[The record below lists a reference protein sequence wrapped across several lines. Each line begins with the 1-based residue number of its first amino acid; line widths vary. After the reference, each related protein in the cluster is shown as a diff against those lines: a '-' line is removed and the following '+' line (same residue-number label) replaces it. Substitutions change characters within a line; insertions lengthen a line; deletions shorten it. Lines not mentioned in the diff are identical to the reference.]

1 MVNTQKVLQCFAA
14 VILPSYINV
23 KMEQQLLQLLAET
36 QSPAEGLRKHAESQL
51 EQLYTNEAFPISLA
65 SIASHNS
72 VPLNLRQAA
81 LLVLKTFVLAAWSPH
96 HEEFKGQVL
105 VNDANK
111 EQLRNVL
118 LELATNG
125 EADRKVQSAA
135 SYVVSK
141 IANAD
146 YPDHWPNLLPA
157 LLHLIPTSNDAQLH
171 GALKVLGDLVEDG
184 FNEDQ
189 FFKVA
194 RDLVKVVYD
203 VATNDSRKTTLRALA
218 VSVFRASFDILQMV
232 MEDHKVAVKA
242 FADEALN
249 AWSPFFIKIM
259 KVPLPQTPKED
270 DEGKA
275 NGVAEAWRG
284 LIALKLQVV
293 KVNLIQLSAHDLGT
307 YVFTDTHENPHRIPY
322 SPDVSKSSS
331 IQYDVGRIIFVTS
344 SISRHVY
351 Q

>member
-1 MVNTQKVLQCFAA
+1 MF
-14 VILPSYINV
+14 LPSYTNV
-23 KMEQQLLQLLAET
+23 NMEQQLLQLLAET

-51 EQLYTNEAFPISLA
+51 EQLYTNETFPISLA

-81 LLVLKTFVLAAWSPH
+81 LLVLKTFVLAAWSPQ

-105 VNDANK
+105 INDANK

-125 EADRKVQSAA
+125 ENDRKVQSAA

-157 LLHLIPTSNDAQLH
+157 LLHRIPTSNDAQLH
-171 GALKVLGDLVEDG
+171 GALRVLGDLVEDG

-232 MEDHKVAVKA
+232 MEDHKAAVKG

-259 KVPLPQTPKED
+259 KVPLPQTPKEE
-270 DEGKA
+270 DEGKD
-275 NGVAEAWRG
+275 NGVAAEWRG

-293 KVNLIQLSAHDLGT
+293 KVSVVEFDGHIVATHM
-307 YVFTDTHENPHRIPY
+307 FTDTHENPHSIPDAL
-322 SPDVSKSSS
+322 DVPKPAS
-331 IQYDVGRIIFVTS
+331 IQYDVGGIVFFTS
-344 SISRHVY
+344 TIPRDVH
-351 Q
+351 

>member
-1 MVNTQKVLQCFAA
+1 
-14 VILPSYINV
+14 
-23 KMEQQLLQLLAET
+23 MEQQLLQLLAET
-36 QSPAEGLRKHAESQL
+36 QSPVEGLRKHAESQL

-125 EADRKVQSAA
+125 ENDRKVQSAA

-146 YPDHWPNLLPA
+146 YPDQWPNLLPA
-157 LLHLIPTSNDAQLH
+157 LLHMIPTSNDAQLH

-184 FNEDQ
+184 FSEDQ

-203 VATNDSRKTTLRALA
+203 VATNDSRKTTLRALS

-232 MEDHKVAVKA
+232 MEDHKAAVKA

-259 KVPLPQTPKED
+259 KVPLPQTPKEE
-270 DEGKA
+270 DEGKE
-275 NGVAEAWRG
+275 NGGAGEWRG

-293 KVNLIQLSAHDLGT
+293 KVSLSGCDTHSVVT
-307 YVFTDTHENPHRIPY
+307 YIFTDTHENSHSISY
-322 SPDVSKSSS
+322 SPDIPKPASV
-331 IQYDVGRIIFVTS
+331 QYDVGRTILITS
-344 SISRHVY
+344 AISRNVY
-351 Q
+351 QRRTAGSARRRGRTPLYLGLSRP

>member
-1 MVNTQKVLQCFAA
+1 
-14 VILPSYINV
+14 
-23 KMEQQLLQLLAET
+23 MEQQLLQLLTDT
-36 QSPAEGLRKHAESQL
+36 QSPTEGIRKHAESQL

-65 SIASHNS
+65 SIASHSS

-81 LLVLKTFVLAAWSPH
+81 LLVLKTFVLAAWSPQ
-96 HEEFKGQVL
+96 HEEFKGRVL

-111 EQLRNVL
+111 EQLRNIL
-118 LELATNG
+118 LELATSGGN
-125 EADRKVQSAA
+125 DRKVQSSA

-141 IANAD
+141 IANVD
-146 YPDHWPNLLPA
+146 YPDQWPNLLPA
-157 LLHLIPTSNDAQLH
+157 LLHLIPTSTDAQLH

-194 RDLVKVVYD
+194 RDLVKGVYD
-203 VATNDSRKTTLRALA
+203 VAVNDSRKSTLRALA

-232 MEDHKVAVKA
+232 MEDHKIAVKA

-259 KVPLPQTPKED
+259 KVPLPPTPKED
-270 DEGKA
+270 DEAQEK
-275 NGVAEAWRG
+275 GVAEEWRG

-293 KVNLIQLSAHDLGT
+293 KVRLLGLYVRFMI
-307 YVFTDTHENPHRIPY
+307 YVFTDTNENTHR
-322 SPDVSKSSS
+322 VSNPPNATKSTSFQYDMGRALFTASS
-331 IQYDVGRIIFVTS
+331 IP
-344 SISRHVY
+344 
-351 Q
+351 

>member
-1 MVNTQKVLQCFAA
+1 
-14 VILPSYINV
+14 
-23 KMEQQLLQLLAET
+23 MEQQLLQLLAET
-36 QSPAEGLRKHAESQL
+36 QSPAEGLRKHAENQL

-65 SIASHNS
+65 SIASHSS

-81 LLVLKTFVLAAWSPH
+81 LLVLKTFVLAAWSPQ
-96 HEEFKGQVL
+96 HEEFKRQVL

-111 EQLRNVL
+111 EHLRNVL

-125 EADRKVQSAA
+125 ENDRKVQSAA

-146 YPDHWPNLLPA
+146 YPDHWPNLLPT

-171 GALKVLGDLVEDG
+171 GALKVLGDLVDDG

-194 RDLVKVVYD
+194 RDLVKVVYE
-203 VATNDSRKTTLRALA
+203 VAINDSRKTTLRALA

-232 MEDHKVAVKA
+232 MEDHKAAVKA

-259 KVPLPQTPKED
+259 KVPLPQTPKEE
-270 DEGKA
+270 DEGKDSS
-275 NGVAEAWRG
+275 VAVEWRG

-293 KVNLIQLSAHDLGT
+293 KVSLTGGDTHSAVA
-307 YVFTDTHENPHRIPY
+307 YIFTDAYENSHSVPHP
-322 SPDVSKSSS
+322 SDVAKPASV
-331 IQYDVGRIIFVTS
+331 QYDVGRIIFITS
-344 SISRHVY
+344 AISRDVY
-351 Q
+351 QRRTTGSA

>member
-1 MVNTQKVLQCFAA
+1 
-14 VILPSYINV
+14 
-23 KMEQQLLQLLAET
+23 MEQQLLQLLAET
-36 QSPAEGLRKHAESQL
+36 QSPLEGLRKHAESQL

-81 LLVLKTFVLAAWSPH
+81 LLVLKTFVLAAWSPQ

-111 EQLRNVL
+111 EHLRNVL
-118 LELATNG
+118 LDLATNG
-125 EADRKVQSAA
+125 ENDRKVQSAA

-146 YPDHWPNLLPA
+146 FPDHWPNLLPA

-184 FNEDQ
+184 FSEDQ

-203 VATNDSRKTTLRALA
+203 VATNDSRKPTLRALA

-232 MEDHKVAVKA
+232 MEDHKAAVKA

-249 AWSPFFIKIM
+249 AWSPFFIKIV
-259 KVPLPQTPKED
+259 KVSLPQTPKEE
-270 DEGKA
+270 DEGKE
-275 NGVAEAWRG
+275 NGVAAEWRG

-293 KVNLIQLSAHDLGT
+293 KVSLTGYDADSIVT
-307 YVFTDTHENPHRIPY
+307 YKRTDTHENSHSIPY
-322 SPDVSKSSS
+322 SPNVPKPAS
-331 IQYDVGRIIFVTS
+331 IQYHMGRTIFITS
-344 SISRHVY
+344 AIPRDVY
-351 Q
+351 QRRTAGSARRRRRTSLYPRFSCT